1 MDRCCCPR
9 SVHRIKRFIL
19 HRRGS
24 RRPHW
29 PMRRTLQQQPSD
41 HLTREVTQT
50 QNQSRSRTTTSHL
63 TLVQCLRCAR
73 QSHSHPIKRGEPPA
87 LILMAKHW
95 ANMAF
100 RRTVSFPPT
109 FLRQPMLKQKHSSP
123 RTSTKSP
130 NAHRRHSRTPPS
142 WMI

>member
-29 PMRRTLQQQPSD
+29 PMPRTLQLQRSD
-41 HLTREVTQT
+41 HLTREVTPT

-73 QSHSHPIKRGEPPA
+73 QYHSHPIKRGEPPA
-87 LILMAKHW
+87 LILMVKHW

-100 RRTVSFPPT
+100 RLTVNFLPT
-109 FLRQPMLKQKHSSP
+109 FLRQPMLKRKHSFP
-123 RTSTKSP
+123 RTSTKLP
-130 NAHRRHSRTPPS
+130 NAHRHHFRTPSS